1 MMKKIICV
9 FLILAVLLAA
19 CAHEEQ
25 PHISKT
31 IFSELCEQYKGRS
44 ISDYRIIAALAN
56 GNQTVDVSA
65 YRFDIE
71 QKDDSTVSCG
81 EYLLALH
88 FAKKLGINIADKP
101 TDEALSK
108 LEAAVKNCDTLSAYE
123 LFLCTAALRAYVRSF
138 DEKAVVASLEKRQS
152 EVSGGFYDYVPEGSG
167 VQSCE
172 VEASAYAYMTYVMLR
187 INVNDLNL
195 DNALMFLGNS
205 IEDDNTLSDTS
216 KKSSCRVTA
225 LALTAMLA
233 SGIPG
238 DGEIS
243 TALLKAINGFKTN
256 NHYNDYKNSKTVNYV
271 DEYVLLCASSA
282 LYGNPFTKAD

>member
-19 CAHEEQ
+19 CAREEQ

-31 IFSELCEQYKGRS
+31 VFGELCDNYKGRS

-56 GNQTVDVSA
+56 GNQAVDLSA
-65 YRFDIE
+65 YRFDIAL
-71 QKDDSTVSCG
+71 KDDSNVSCG
-81 EYLLALH
+81 EYLLSIH
-88 FAKKLGINIADKP
+88 FAKKLGLGVADKP

-108 LEAAVKNCDTLSAYE
+108 LEAAVKNCDGLPSYE
-123 LFLCTAALRAYVRSF
+123 VFLCTAVLREYGRSF

-172 VEASAYAYMTYVMLR
+172 VEASAYAYMTYVMLLGS
-187 INVNDLNL
+187 VNDLNL

-216 KKSSCRVTA
+216 GKSSCSVTA

-243 TALLKAINGFKTN
+243 TALLTAINGFKTN
-256 NHYNDYKNSKTVNYV
+256 NHYSNYKNSKTVSYV

-282 LYGNPFTKAD
+282 LYGNPFTKVN